1 MRDLA
6 TTAREAVMSDFQF
19 VTGQGQT
26 PSPTEEREWQA
37 VSTVLE
43 QFGQTVDTARE
54 AYHRFV
60 ADGVDQGRRPD
71 LVGGGL
77 LRSVGGWSAVKALRR
92 QRVRVMSD
100 ERILGD
106 GEFVERALRSAEEQL
121 ELKTRFRKAGFDLE
135 RLAQEAAR
143 QFGLTPEEILDRGN
157 ERVRVNARSLFCYW
171 AVRKLG
177 YSSTELATMLRLTQP
192 AVSISVKRGKRIA
205 DELNITMTEE

>member
-1 MRDLA
+1 M
-6 TTAREAVMSDFQF
+6 
-19 VTGQGQT
+19 
-26 PSPTEEREWQA
+26 
-37 VSTVLE
+37 
-43 QFGQTVDTARE
+43 
-54 AYHRFV
+54 
-60 ADGVDQGRRPD
+60 DQGRRPD

-106 GEFVERALRSAEEQL
+106 GEFVEHVLRSAEEQL

>member
-1 MRDLA
+1 
-6 TTAREAVMSDFQF
+6 
-19 VTGQGQT
+19 
-26 PSPTEEREWQA
+26 
-37 VSTVLE
+37 
-43 QFGQTVDTARE
+43 
-54 AYHRFV
+54 
-60 ADGVDQGRRPD
+60 
-71 LVGGGL
+71 
-77 LRSVGGWSAVKALRR
+77 
-92 QRVRVMSD
+92 
-100 ERILGD
+100 
-106 GEFVERALRSAEEQL
+106 VERALRSAEGQL

-143 QFGLTPEEILDRGN
+143 QFGLTPEEILERGN